1 MNNPQETVLLIMF
14 SIIILFGIYAIGYMK
29 GVVNERKFQEKYND
43 DDRED
48 GMI

>member
-1 MNNPQETVLLIMF
+1 MNSPQETVLLIKF
-14 SIIILFGIYAIGYMK
+14 SIGYMK

-43 DDRED
+43 DGEED